1 MTPELLSGS
10 SHDHQITVMK
20 LHTQLVGVIIDT
32 AKIEA
37 ASRPQAQ

>member
-1 MTPELLSGS
+1 MTPELLSRS
-10 SHDHQITVMK
+10 SHDHQITMMK
-20 LHTQLVGVIIDT
+20 LHAQLVGVIIDT